1 MSGLP
6 LRLDLI
12 AQILGNLRRKD
23 RAHFRKLAGPCLDGE
38 VRGCWESSGPQTME
52 TVAGVL
58 GMGDWLHSNGRLS
71 DVQHP

>member
-1 MSGLP
+1 MPKFLET
-6 LRLDLI
+6 
-12 AQILGNLRRKD
+12 LGERGQGSFPESWL
-23 RAHFRKLAGPCLDGE
+23 GPALMGR

-52 TVAGVL
+52 TVADVL